1 MFYTRLLVKPL
12 FGEKLNLP
20 VEKLDYTLPVARE
33 AINTFNKTDLV
44 IWGTPVYAGRIPD
57 KLLSYVQ
64 SHFIGNDALA
74 VPVAVFGSR
83 SFDDALIELRNILE
97 ANGFHTIAGAGLVAQ
112 HAFSRVLASGRPD
125 QTDMEKIE
133 EFAMKIV
140 ERIGTLKTHPQPID
154 VKGTNPPE
162 MYILRKDLM
171 ESLRSF

>member
-1 MFYTRLLVKPL
+1 M
-12 FGEKLNLP
+12 
-20 VEKLDYTLPVARE
+20 
-33 AINTFNKTDLV
+33 
-44 IWGTPVYAGRIPD
+44 
-57 KLLSYVQ
+57 
-64 SHFIGNDALA
+64 
-74 VPVAVFGSR
+74 
-83 SFDDALIELRNILE
+83 
-97 ANGFHTIAGAGLVAQ
+97 VAQ